1 VGDDEFG
8 TGRDAGGCKH
18 SGDLDE
24 REQLTEGDDPRGAIG
39 GIIGSIWTEG
49 YEREPLPRLRTR
61 KWEEFGL
68 KDCYSGVEE

>member
-1 VGDDEFG
+1 MGDVEFG

-24 REQLTEGDDPRGAIG
+24 REQLTEGDDPRDAIG

-49 YEREPLPRLRTR
+49 LR
-61 KWEEFGL
+61 K
-68 KDCYSGVEE
+68 GVAAETAFS